1 MKGRSVR
8 KRCKGAVTIF
18 LIIIFLSCY
27 ILTGLL
33 VDGGRYRM
41 AMAMAES
48 SLDSAADSVL
58 SRYNKLV
65 YDLYGLLATENLTE
79 DELISQF
86 ETYVSDTLGIA
97 DIDYSDY
104 QTLLGQALA
113 GSVSGEDRYF
123 DGYDFDISVQAGDS
137 VTLAT
142 TENVEYQ
149 IIEHMKY
156 RGPVQLVG
164 QAGSF
169 LNKLEQILSVKN
181 RIQAASERIKV
192 TNENKDVFQECQT
205 LIEAINN
212 YNDEVRAFSL
222 TADYTKAQTVSMDG
236 NSIWDINSYIQNFEN
251 KVRQLH
257 EEEKEEIERRIEEAE
272 SESESDEESEGSGVD
287 EEAIRLE
294 VMEEYD
300 PRFQS
305 MVDEYQQIYPGNLE
319 EGFSHLYDQGKY
331 LYGEIVAMND
341 RYTAY
346 IQELEQKMNQH
357 PNDEDYKTVF
367 LPEIELAKANCGQ
380 VLKNIDLVV
389 NARGYAG
396 DVDRLY
402 YQTDISGTMEE
413 EAKNFVENVR
423 ADHDDPMMGLP
434 GLPSSVKTTEFV
446 ELVGESMIKLQDVS
460 GYFYRGRQQEINV
473 KNSDVQEGAASAEE
487 EDTASEGIRDLN
499 ETDLQVAFTQ
509 SPTAEEAVLSIDVN
523 GEVNSED
530 AGKLMEEGLNLM
542 EKLGSLLE
550 SARDRIYVDE
560 YILHTFPNAVYH
572 HKMSEDDR
580 KKSVEEAE
588 SLEFGKT
595 ADWDSGPDYLLEE
608 AYWKYFA
615 AEAEVE
621 YILTGTADGDRAFDQ
636 VKGKLLAFRTIIN
649 GVAIF
654 TDSAKINQAN
664 SVAALSG
671 PFAPLVSI
679 ALLLGWAVA
688 ESVMDVLDL
697 TKGKT
702 VVFWKQGTDWS
713 ISLDGAIRRVI
724 NAAKDKLIDYVR
736 DRTDQMFDM
745 VDVKIQGAIYDVYNG
760 VQGAYDSVNQTMEQT
775 FKQMGEA
782 ASQCGD
788 SAIDQAMGEI
798 YDGYQSANAEIR
810 DFVEEEM
817 NEEKDKAVRIV
828 TEKTQQMKES
838 VNNKVKSTLNSAA
851 EGAIEKLADKMPVG
865 QVVSTGGHDVSSFR
879 MGYSDYMRIF
889 LLLMSQQTKIERIQQ
904 VIQANMRYGGDAE
917 FSMEQSY
924 TGVWADM
931 ECSIK
936 FLFMSEPVIP
946 ENLKQRGRLKFDV
959 HTSRAY

>member
-1 MKGRSVR
+1 MKKNLR
-8 KRCKGAVTIF
+8 KQCKGAVTIF

-65 YDLYGLLATENLTE
+65 YDLYGLLATENVTE

-86 ETYVSDTLGIA
+86 QRYVSDTLSIA
-97 DIDYSDY
+97 DIDYGDY

-123 DGYDFDISVQAGDS
+123 DGYDFDIDIQAGSS

-156 RGPVQLVG
+156 RGPVQLAG
-164 QAGSF
+164 QPGSF

-181 RIQAASERIKV
+181 RIEAASKRLQV
-192 TNENKDVFQECQT
+192 TNANKGTFQQCRE
-205 LIEAINN
+205 LMDAINQ
-212 YNDEVRAFSL
+212 YNDQVRAFSF
-222 TADYTKAQTVSMDG
+222 TGDYTKKLSE
-236 NSIWDINSYIQNFEN
+236 SISGSDVWNIFSYILDFET
-251 KVRQLH
+251 KVKGLH
-257 EEEKEEIERRIEEAE
+257 QEENEEIQRRIEQAQAE
-272 SESESDEESEGSGVD
+272 SEEGEESEGGQVD
-287 EEAIRLE
+287 EEAIRRE

-300 PRFQS
+300 PRFEA
-305 MVDEYQQIYPGNLE
+305 MRTEYQEIYSGSLE
-319 EGFSHLYDQGKY
+319 AGFTHLYQEGQRLYEAIEDMNAKY
-331 LYGEIVAMND
+331 
-341 RYTAY
+341 TQY
-346 IQELEQKMNQH
+346 IRELETKMNEH

-380 VLKNIDLVV
+380 VLERIDLVV

-396 DVDRLY
+396 DVERLY
-402 YQTDISGTMEE
+402 YQTGIVGIMED
-413 EAKNFVENVR
+413 EAKTFVER
-423 ADHDDPMMGLP
+423 IRDDEGDSMTNHP
-434 GLPSSVKTTEFV
+434 GLPSGRESSEYVKMV
-446 ELVGESMIKLQDVS
+446 SESMIKLQDIS
-460 GYFYRGRQQEINV
+460 GYFYEARQQEINV
-473 KNSDVQEGAASAEE
+473 RNSDVREGASSEE
-487 EDTASEGIRDLN
+487 EPEAPSDGIRDLS
-499 ETDLQVAFTQ
+499 EADLQVAFTQ
-509 SPTAEEAVLSIDVN
+509 SILPAGSDLTIDVA
-523 GEVNSED
+523 GTVDSED

-542 EKLGSLLE
+542 EMLGSLLE

-572 HKMSEDDR
+572 HEMSEDDR
-580 KKSVEEAE
+580 KNSIQEGKNLSFGE
-588 SLEFGKT
+588 SPE
-595 ADWDSGPDYLLEE
+595 WDSGPDYLLDES
-608 AYWKYFA
+608 YWKYFA
-615 AEAEVE
+615 TEAEVE

-664 SVAALSG
+664 AIAALSG

-688 ESVMDVLDL
+688 ESVMDVLSL
-697 TKGKT
+697 TRGET
-702 VVFWKQGTDWS
+702 VVFWKQGADWEA
-713 ISLDGAIRRVI
+713 SLEGAFKRVV
-724 NAAKDKLIDYVR
+724 NAARDGLIDYAK
-736 DRTDQMFDM
+736 DRTDQIFDL
-745 VDVKIQGAIYDVYNG
+745 VDMKIQGAIYDVYNKAG
-760 VQGAYDSVNQTMEQT
+760 EAGESADQVMERTLGQFETAAAQCGSQESQDAMKEIHHKYREAREDIKDFVDQEKDRVVMTVAEKTRQMRETVHDSVESKLNSVAKDVIEN
-775 FKQMGEA
+775 F
-782 ASQCGD
+782 
-788 SAIDQAMGEI
+788 
-798 YDGYQSANAEIR
+798 
-810 DFVEEEM
+810 
-817 NEEKDKAVRIV
+817 KDKI
-828 TEKTQQMKES
+828 
-838 VNNKVKSTLNSAA
+838 
-851 EGAIEKLADKMPVG
+851 PVG

-889 LLLMSQQTKIERIQQ
+889 LLLMSQQTKVERIQQ
-904 VIQANMRYGGDAE
+904 VIQANMRYGGQTG

-931 ECSIK
+931 KCSIK

-946 ENLKQRGRLKFDV
+946 SDLKQNGRLKFQV